1 MTLFNVFLVI
11 VTSIAGSVIGVPY
24 LWWNVIFAE
33 GGLFSVELGA
43 AVVGT
48 VAFWGSAFTAIQR
61 HDVHWLW
68 RGAGAV
74 AATVVMSAL
83 VQRVRPRAG
92 K

>member
-1 MTLFNVFLVI
+1 MTLFNIFLI
-11 VTSIAGSVIGVPY
+11 IITSIAGSIIGIPY

-33 GGLFSVELGA
+33 GGFLSVEAGA
-43 AVVGT
+43 AVIGT
-48 VAFWGSAFTAIQR
+48 VAFWGSAFAAIER

-74 AATVVMSAL
+74 AVAVAISAL
-83 VQRVRPRAG
+83 VQRLRHRHS